1 VSHKA
6 NAFGLAHLH
15 HLEGSLLAGGEF
27 VKPFSVQV
35 SPQDQ
40 VLNLE
45 LPTMHKPLMVVHERL
60 VVLCI
65 SDYCLSSLLVDEAR
79 IFTLQLF
86 LHGFI
91 ETLDPW

>member
-1 VSHKA
+1 
-6 NAFGLAHLH
+6 
-15 HLEGSLLAGGEF
+15 
-27 VKPFSVQV
+27 
-35 SPQDQ
+35 
-40 VLNLE
+40 
-45 LPTMHKPLMVVHERL
+45 MHKPLMVAHERL

-65 SDYCLSSLLVDEAR
+65 LDYCLSSLLVDEAR